1 MVTTLGSTDAP
12 VSYCRSVAIDALAS
26 GFDIVIVGAGSAGC
40 VLAGRL
46 SEDASC
52 RVALLEAGPA
62 PRLDERPPELQRLSL
77 PVAWPWD
84 WDDRVGASGR
94 HHFYGRGRGLGG
106 SSATNGAI
114 ALRPEPADCDRWP
127 TGWRWDDLLPAL
139 CAIEHDL
146 DFGDRPWHGAAGP
159 VPIVRWPESEWNDM
173 QAGFVAGALAL
184 DLPFCADHNEPNT
197 TGVGPVPMNRRGR
210 ERVSTHES
218 HLEPARSRPNLF
230 VLGDAHAR
238 RVVVRGG
245 RAVGVEL
252 LDGRFIRGDQVIVAA
267 GTIQDP
273 LLLWR
278 SGVGPASRLRALG
291 VDPVVDLPAV
301 GDHLTDHMV
310 VNHTI
315 AIRPDSIPDDAPSLQ
330 TILRTTAPGS
340 DHHHDLQLTPWVRRH
355 GDGRRE
361 LGVSVSLQLPE
372 GEGSVT
378 PTGDDLLGPADIRW
392 PFTELPANIG
402 RLRDGWRLAA
412 MIGRASGVALDPRDA
427 DADLARSS
435 DEIDAIVRSTHAVF
449 YHGVGTCRMGD
460 RGEDRVVDTDC
471 AVVGVEGL
479 FVVDA
484 SIIPTVPRTN
494 TNLAAMAVAEHFVR
508 RRR

>member
-1 MVTTLGSTDAP
+1 MVSPPHDVDG
-12 VSYCRSVAIDALAS
+12 

-40 VLAGRL
+40 VLAARL
-46 SEDASC
+46 SEDPAC

-62 PRLDERPPELQRLSL
+62 PALDERPPELRQLSL
-77 PVAWPWD
+77 PVSWPWD
-84 WDDRVGASGR
+84 WNDHVEASARR
-94 HHFYGRGRGLGG
+94 HPYGRGRGLGG
-106 SSATNGAI
+106 SSATNGAV
-114 ALRPEPADCDRWP
+114 ALRPEPDDCDRWP
-127 TGWRWDDLLPAL
+127 EGWRWTDVLPAL
-139 CAIEHDL
+139 CALEHDL
-146 DFGDRPWHGAAGP
+146 DFGDRPWHGNAGP
-159 VPIVRWPESEWNDM
+159 VPIVRWPESEWNEM
-173 QAGFVAGALAL
+173 QAGFVAGAL
-184 DLPFCADHNEPNT
+184 DLGIPACADHNEPDT

-210 ERVSTHES
+210 NRVSAHES
-218 HLEPARSRPNLF
+218 HLESARARSNLV
-230 VLGDAHAR
+230 VLGDAHVR
-238 RVVVRGG
+238 RILLHGQ
-245 RAVGVEL
+245 RATGVEL
-252 LDGRFIRGDQVIVAA
+252 LDGRVVLADMVILSA

-273 LLLWR
+273 LVLWR
-278 SGVGPASRLRALG
+278 SGVGPTDRLHVLG
-291 VDPVVDLPAV
+291 VDPVVDLPTV
-301 GDHLTDHMV
+301 GSHLTDHMV
-310 VNHTI
+310 VNYLTD
-315 AIRPDSIPDDAPSLQ
+315 IRPDSIPDDAPSLQ

-402 RLRDGWRLAA
+402 RLREGWRLAA

-427 DADLARSS
+427 DADLTHSS
-435 DEIDAIVRSTHAVF
+435 GEIDEVVRTTHAVF
-449 YHGVGTCRMGD
+449 YHGVGTCRMGE

-471 AVVGVEGL
+471 AVVGIEGL

-494 TNLAAMAVAEHFVR
+494 TNLAAMAVAEHFVGR
-508 RRR
+508 RR